1 MYRDRTAGGDCT
13 PGRLEGATAMNRNL
27 YQTARYVA
35 EAKLAEA
42 RYFRRAAEART
53 AHRRDAR

>member
-1 MYRDRTAGGDCT
+1 
-13 PGRLEGATAMNRNL
+13 MNRNL